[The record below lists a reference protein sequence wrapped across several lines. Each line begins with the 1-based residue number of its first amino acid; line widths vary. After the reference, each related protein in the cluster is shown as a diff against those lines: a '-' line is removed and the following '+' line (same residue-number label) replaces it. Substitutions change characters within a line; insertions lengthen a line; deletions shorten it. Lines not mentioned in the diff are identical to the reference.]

1 VELSAHG
8 LSEFAAV
15 VSLLCY
21 SLCLITLLTAVA
33 GAMIGLFIS
42 TSDRVGHTSH
52 PRPAIERDDRELRL
66 FMVAPKIKYGSP
78 ARNGEA
84 SSVAVPG
91 KKTDTKKTSRTRPSR
106 SLDNTT
112 TTNDR
117 AMGTRKTPKSGAD
130 RVVYFQP
137 VTRIGDNSRA
147 VLHPFDRGERRFGMS
162 PLRGKGTERIKNST

>member
-91 KKTDTKKTSRTRPSR
+91 KKTDTKKNKSHKAKSLARQHNNYERPSYGNPQYAEVR
-106 SLDNTT
+106 SGPSSLFSTGD
-112 TTNDR
+112 
-117 AMGTRKTPKSGAD
+117 AD
-130 RVVYFQP
+130 WR
-137 VTRIGDNSRA
+137 
-147 VLHPFDRGERRFGMS
+147 
-162 PLRGKGTERIKNST
+162 